1 MFREDNTKEKVGIQ
15 LIIGTTLGSLRD
27 IKEYK
32 SLSSKLLK
40 SRRKAQFINI
50 RCHTS

>member
-1 MFREDNTKEKVGIQ
+1 MFCEDNTKEKLGIQ
-15 LIIGTTLGSLRD
+15 LITGGTLGSLRD

-50 RCHTS
+50 WCHTS